1 MRRIS
6 LLSSILLLSAV
17 WAAAQYDSD
26 SQSESTTVSR
36 KATVEGCLDGAIGN
50 YTLTDY
56 AGVSYRITGNTEP
69 LKAHAGETMRVTGV
83 VTPVV
88 HVPGAMS
95 EGIETQPTLSVVSF
109 QRISAVCN
117 DASNI
122 P

>member
-1 MRRIS
+1 MRRIY

-26 SQSESTTVSR
+26 SGSESTTASR
-36 KATVEGCLDGAIGN
+36 KMTVEGCLDGAIGN
-50 YTLTDY
+50 YILTDY
-56 AGVSYRITGNTEP
+56 AGVTYRITGNAER
-69 LKAHAGETMRVTGV
+69 LKPHVGETIRVTGV

-95 EGIETQPTLSVVSF
+95 EGIETQPTLSVLSF

-117 DASNI
+117 DASYL